1 MQRPGRAKGPK
12 HLSVHLLFLS
22 VRIWGEISFQSPD
35 VESTDLELPRYGT
48 SVRRDGTLLNKEFH
62 VKKMSACVLVQKM

>member
-1 MQRPGRAKGPK
+1 
-12 HLSVHLLFLS
+12 

-35 VESTDLELPRYGT
+35 VESMDLELARYGT
-48 SVRRDGTLLNKEFH
+48 SVRRNGTLLNKEFR